1 MVSTLK
7 KNKDTYEFESHSS
20 PLLRKVLALLA
31 ELKETRNGAIL
42 YEHILRTLEELDL
55 THAKI
60 EYAYANFVSL
70 LLEACASQL
79 PEHSSIRT
87 HIKLVQ
93 TRLLPPIS
101 LIELSTLIQCVE
113 IAADEIA
120 NSGEFNAEQMTEALN
135 PLLQRLLNTA
145 PTYGQGVQYESRIK
159 IKKRRT
165 EHKDAKTEQAPMQG
179 SHSSP
184 DSGPMTSA
192 STFKQPLYRDDEV
205 DRGDEFAVSTTSA
218 AIKNKAQETASNEL
232 TQLQK
237 DFVQQMRAAISQ
249 SDEFGVQLNGEIE
262 ALHEAK
268 NIQDVE
274 ARRMSL
280 VASLEKLSDDHR
292 HLTEELSKTEDFLCL
307 LESNHQE
314 LSDELHRVRM
324 LSLTDELTSLPNRR
338 AFMRRLED
346 EVSRVQRYGY
356 PLALVLLDIDHFKNI
371 NDEHGHT
378 TGDAMLRVY
387 ADKVLAMFRHHDM
400 VARYGGEEF
409 AVLLPNTDMR
419 GVLHAFA
426 KIRKRVEDTTCTI
439 NGAFIK
445 IPTFSAG
452 LAEYR
457 TGETPSHLIERA
469 DSALYRAKRLG
480 RNRIE
485 AQPKEGFEDALEESL
500 ENESI

>member
-1 MVSTLK
+1 
-7 KNKDTYEFESHSS
+7 
-20 PLLRKVLALLA
+20 
-31 ELKETRNGAIL
+31 
-42 YEHILRTLEELDL
+42 
-55 THAKI
+55 
-60 EYAYANFVSL
+60 
-70 LLEACASQL
+70 
-79 PEHSSIRT
+79 
-87 HIKLVQ
+87 
-93 TRLLPPIS
+93 
-101 LIELSTLIQCVE
+101 
-113 IAADEIA
+113 
-120 NSGEFNAEQMTEALN
+120 
-135 PLLQRLLNTA
+135 
-145 PTYGQGVQYESRIK
+145 
-159 IKKRRT
+159 
-165 EHKDAKTEQAPMQG
+165 
-179 SHSSP
+179 
-184 DSGPMTSA
+184 
-192 STFKQPLYRDDEV
+192 
-205 DRGDEFAVSTTSA
+205 
-218 AIKNKAQETASNEL
+218 
-232 TQLQK
+232 
-237 DFVQQMRAAISQ
+237 
-249 SDEFGVQLNGEIE
+249 
-262 ALHEAK
+262 
-268 NIQDVE
+268 
-274 ARRMSL
+274 MSV
-280 VASLEKLSDDHR
+280 VASLEKLSDDHCR
-292 HLTEELSKTEDFLCL
+292 LAEELSKAEDFLFL